1 LIDLNEVQ
9 PIGAVSGSRGPF
21 FGEITTRLN
30 ERIEDVA
37 RALLG
42 EPNRALSTRAQLR
55 YGTHGSLAIEIAG
68 DKRGEWYD
76 HENKVGGGAIDLVRR
91 HTGLSNGEAAEWV
104 VSELGIPIEAKRQ
117 PQPRRRIVA
126 TYDYRDEA
134 GELLFQVVRYEPKD
148 FRQRRPDGQG
158 GWTWRVKGVRQV
170 PYRLFELRANAVD
183 DLVLVVE
190 GEKDVDRLASLGFV
204 ATCNAG
210 GANKW
215 PEELNGQF
223 QGLTVYILPDND
235 DAGRSHAEKVAAN
248 LRGVAAS
255 IRIVTLPGLGKG
267 GDVSEWLAAGGD
279 PQQLVALCQ
288 AAPLWEPAPLEQASE
303 QPAGRHVAHPLLRQ
317 LADMMRIS
325 FHD

>member
-1 LIDLNEVQ
+1 M
-9 PIGAVSGSRGPF
+9 
-21 FGEITTRLN
+21 
-30 ERIEDVA
+30 A

-55 YGTHGSLAIEIAG
+55 FGTHGSLAIEIAG

-91 HTGLSNGEAAEWV
+91 HTGVSNGEAAEWL

-117 PQPRRRIVA
+117 PQQRRRIVA

-170 PYRLFELRANAVD
+170 PYRLFELRANAAAD
-183 DLVLVVE
+183 PVLVVE

-215 PEELNGQF
+215 PVELNRHF
-223 QGLTVYILPDND
+223 QGLSVCILPDND
-235 DAGRSHAEKVAAN
+235 DAGRSHAEKVAS
-248 LRGVAAS
+248 LCTAS
-255 IRIVTLPGLGKG
+255 PTAYASSRLPGLPKG
-267 GDVSEWLAAGGD
+267 GDVSDWLDGGGD
-279 PQQLVALCQ
+279 
-288 AAPLWEPAPLEQASE
+288 
-303 QPAGRHVAHPLLRQ
+303 AGRLVRTL
-317 LADMMRIS
+317 
-325 FHD
+325 